1 MNLRIALT
9 SLAALATFTIALADP
24 RVLTLVSDSGDLTGL
39 SLIHRIDSKTGQ
51 YQGAIGGLY
60 LNHAGAIASCT
71 EYYNV
76 KTVNTRVY
84 VADDYGIKNFN
95 VVTGVYNGM
104 IPYNNQGKAI
114 AMCFGS
120 CRVTAQNNYLSD
132 PDLFVVFQTDAL
144 HYKVR
149 RYDALTGA
157 LLVES
162 APVNALLSGPVSI
175 TCSYGNIDVMYGSSI
190 YSCDDIFT
198 GNASFQQKPV
208 LSSHTTLSA
217 MDAGDYRTN
226 SGLFMRVLSNGEM
239 RGGIGHL
246 NGGIHVGWLAP
257 GNYAGTIAGSE
268 FHDTE
273 VLTNVN
279 AMLITLTDYN
289 ASYGYV
295 SQTTYPLYSTF
306 KHGTLRGIA
315 HYADP
320 KLYNVW

>member
-1 MNLRIALT
+1 MNFRIALA
-9 SLAALATFTIALADP
+9 SLAALATFATALADS

-39 SLIHRIDSKTGQ
+39 SLVHRIDSETGQ
-51 YQGAIGGLY
+51 YRGSIGGLY
-60 LNHAGAIASCT
+60 LIHAGAIASCT
-71 EYYNV
+71 EYGNV

-84 VADDYGIKNFN
+84 VADDYGIKNFD
-95 VVTGVYNGM
+95 VVTGVYNGV

-132 PDLFVVFQTDAL
+132 PDLFVVFQTDSL

-157 LLVES
+157 LLIES
-162 APVNALLSGPVSI
+162 APVNALLTGPVSI
-175 TCSYGNIDVMYGSSI
+175 TCSSGNIDVMYGSGI

-198 GNASFQQKPV
+198 GNASFQQKPI
-208 LSSHTTLSA
+208 LSSHTSLFA
-217 MDAGDYRTN
+217 MDTGDYRDN
-226 SGLFMRVLSNGEM
+226 MGPFLRVLSNGEL
-239 RGGIGHL
+239 RSGTGHL
-246 NGGIHVGWLAP
+246 NGGTHVGWLAT
-257 GNYAGTIAGSE
+257 GTYVGTISGSE
-268 FHDTE
+268 FHPTE

-279 AMLITLTDYN
+279 AFLITLTGYY
-289 ASYGYV
+289 ASTNYI
-295 SQTTYPLYSTF
+295 SQSSYPIYSTF

-315 HYADP
+315 HYGDP